1 MIGAIRRA
9 LSGPASLFRRVLG
22 VPAMERDTL
31 IAIVSVAGL
40 LLLFGVVAE
49 AVEDGI
55 THDIDSALLLAL
67 RSTGNTA
74 DPIGPPWVEEG
85 MRDIS
90 AMGSTSI
97 LTIIT
102 LAVVGYLAF
111 TRRGHAALMV
121 LGSVMSGTL
130 VSQLLKVGFA
140 RPRPDLVPHAT
151 EVFTASFPSGH
162 AMMSAVVYLTLGT
175 LLARTE
181 SRRRVK
187 SYVMAVAA
195 VITLLVGLS
204 RIYLGV
210 HWPSDVVAGWALGAG
225 WAALAWLVMLWL
237 QARGKVEREG
247 LSEPNSDGQPGA

>member
-1 MIGAIRRA
+1 MIGPIRRA
-9 LSGPASLFRRVLG
+9 FADPKNLVRRVLG
-22 VPAMERDTL
+22 VPALERDTL
-31 IAIVSVAGL
+31 VAIVSITL
-40 LLLFGVVAE
+40 LLLVFGLVAE
-49 AVEDGI
+49 AVVAGSTGDFD
-55 THDIDSALLLAL
+55 HLLLMSL
-67 RSTGNTA
+67 REPDNTA
-74 DPIGPPWVEEG
+74 DPVGPGWLEEA

-90 AMGSTSI
+90 AMGSTAV
-97 LTIIT
+97 LTFLT

-121 LGSVMSGTL
+121 LGAVLSGTL
-130 VSQLLKVGFA
+130 VSQLLKIGFA

-162 AMMSAVVYLTLGT
+162 AMMSAVVYLTLGV

-195 VITLLVGLS
+195 VLTMLVGLS

-225 WAALAWLVMLWL
+225 WASLAWLVMLWL
-237 QARGKVEREG
+237 QGRGKVEREG
-247 LSEPNSDGQPGA
+247 LSENGSEGLPGA

>member
-1 MIGAIRRA
+1 MIGPIRRA
-9 LSGPASLFRRVLG
+9 LADPTGLVRRALG
-22 VPAMERDTL
+22 VPALERDTL
-31 IAIVSVAGL
+31 VAIVSVATL
-40 LLLFGVVAE
+40 LLLFGIVAE
-49 AVEDGI
+49 AVEHGSTGDL
-55 THDIDSALLLAL
+55 DRALLLAL
-67 RSTGNTA
+67 RAPGNAA
-74 DPIGPPWVEEG
+74 DPVGPAWVEEA

-97 LTIIT
+97 LTLIT

-111 TRRGHAALMV
+111 TRRGHAAMMV
-121 LGSVMSGTL
+121 LGSVASGTL

-195 VITLLVGLS
+195 VLTLLVGLS

-247 LSEPNSDGQPGA
+247 LAEPNGDGQPGA

>member
-1 MIGAIRRA
+1 MIGPIRRA
-9 LSGPASLFRRVLG
+9 LSDPTGLVRRVLG
-22 VPAMERDTL
+22 VPALERDTL
-31 IAIVSVAGL
+31 VAIVSIFVL
-40 LLLFGVVAE
+40 LLFFGVVAE
-49 AVEDGI
+49 AVEDGF
-55 THDIDSALLLAL
+55 TREIDSALLLAL
-67 RSTGNTA
+67 RVPGNTA
-74 DPIGPPWVEEG
+74 DPIGPAWVEEG

-90 AMGSTSI
+90 AMGSTSV
-97 LTIIT
+97 LTFIT

-121 LGSVMSGTL
+121 LGSVLSGTFI
-130 VSQLLKVGFA
+130 SQLLKVGFA

-195 VITLLVGLS
+195 VLTMLVGLS

-237 QARGKVEREG
+237 QDRGKVEQEG
-247 LSEPNSDGQPGA
+247 LSENGGDGQPGA

>member
-1 MIGAIRRA
+1 MMEPLRRTLA
-9 LSGPASLFRRVLG
+9 EPTNLVRRVLG
-22 VPAMERDTL
+22 VPALERDTL
-31 IAIVSVAGL
+31 IAIVSIATL

-49 AVEDGI
+49 AVAVGSTRDF
-55 THDIDSALLLAL
+55 DQALLLAL
-67 RSTGNTA
+67 RDPANTA
-74 DPIGPPWVEEG
+74 DPIGPGWVEEA

-90 AMGSTSI
+90 AMGSTSV
-97 LTIIT
+97 LTFIT

-111 TRRGHAALMV
+111 TRRGHAAIMV
-121 LGSVMSGTL
+121 AGAVLSGTV
-130 VSQLLKVGFA
+130 VSQLLKIGFA
-140 RPRPDLVPHAT
+140 RPRPDLVPYGT

-187 SYVMAVAA
+187 SYVMGIAA
-195 VITLLVGLS
+195 VLTLLVGLS

-210 HWPSDVVAGWALGAG
+210 HWPSDVVAGWALGAV

-237 QARGKVEREG
+237 QGRGKVEREG
-247 LSEPNSDGQPGA
+247 MGENGGPPGA